1 MNRLYIQPVK
11 GGKTRNSK
19 MDSNNVLAQVQAAD
33 PAEPENVR
41 QALKDSYA
49 QKGKLIVAK
58 RKAWVIAD
66 VRSPTLN
73 TLYRNFDRSAVNS
86 WISTS

>member
-58 RKAWVIAD
+58 RKA
-66 VRSPTLN
+66 
-73 TLYRNFDRSAVNS
+73 
-86 WISTS
+86 